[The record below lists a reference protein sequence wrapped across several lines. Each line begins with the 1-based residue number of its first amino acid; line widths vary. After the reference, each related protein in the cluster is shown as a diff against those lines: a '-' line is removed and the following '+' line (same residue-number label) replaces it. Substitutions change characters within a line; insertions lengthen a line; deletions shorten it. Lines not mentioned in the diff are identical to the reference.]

1 MVWALPNIDNIEIYR
16 VRTWQ
21 VALGGDGK
29 MKDFVLG
36 LALLPMVHSVL
47 AKTRSVCVCVQN
59 PCTLYTHNRE
69 GDCGEHCTHT
79 RKEVVVNS
87 THFIHTLGRRS
98 W

>member
-47 AKTRSVCVCVQN
+47 AKIRSVCVFK
-59 PCTLYTHNRE
+59 TRAHF
-69 GDCGEHCTHT
+69 THT
-79 RKEVVVNS
+79 IGKETVVN
-87 THFIHTLGRRS
+87 TVRTLERRP